1 MLKRMIVLAI
11 LTVVGV
17 YTWDQN
23 RQISQPDGIIVP
35 GEPRQLAMSGSPP
48 QMIKGYSLTPLARF
62 SAEGRVLSRERY
74 YFDRPADLAPIDLAL
89 GWGPMSANEVLEK
102 ISVRQGGRFY
112 LWRSRTLPITPRE
125 ISRYSANMHMIP
137 GSKSIAA
144 ALKRVRRGH
153 VVQIS
158 GYLVSVEG
166 PDGWSWRSS
175 LSRTDR
181 GEGSC
186 ELVYVKHFRIRES

>member
-1 MLKRMIVLAI
+1 MLKRAIVLAI

-17 YTWDQN
+17 YTWDQQ
-23 RQISQPDGIIVP
+23 RQISQPNGIIVS
-35 GEPRQLAMSGSPP
+35 GEPRQLDMSGSPP
-48 QMIKGYSLTPLARF
+48 QTLKGYSLTPLARF
-62 SAEGRVLSRERY
+62 SVEGRVLGHERY

-102 ISVRQGGRFY
+102 IGVRQGGRFY
-112 LWRSRTLPITPRE
+112 FWSSLTLPITPRE
-125 ISRYSANMHMIP
+125 IARYSANMHMIP
-137 GSKSIAA
+137 ASESIASE
-144 ALKRVRRGH
+144 LKRVRRGN

-158 GYLVSVEG
+158 GYLVSVEA

-175 LSRTDR
+175 LSRTDS